1 VALEA
6 LIFDVDGTLAETER
20 DGHRIAFNQ
29 AFAATGLDWHWD
41 VETYG
46 RLLAVTGGKERLLH
60 YWREFDPSAAGSPE
74 ALQIVRELHRQK
86 TGFYARIVA
95 SGRIALRAG
104 VRRFLSEAREQGYRL
119 GIATTTS
126 PENVDFLVRSSLG
139 VGCRDVFECIGA
151 GDVVSRKK
159 PAPDIYEWV
168 LREMRLS
175 PGQCVAFEDSPTGL
189 EAAMRAGL
197 RAIVTPGEYS
207 RGAEF
212 PGAFALLDDL
222 GDTALVLAMLERC

>member
-1 VALEA
+1 MALKA

-46 RLLAVTGGKERLLH
+46 RLLAVTGGKERMLH
-60 YWREFDPSAAGSPE
+60 YWRGIDPSWADSRE
-74 ALQIVRELHRQK
+74 ALEIVRELHRQK
-86 TGFYARIVA
+86 TGFYARIMA

-104 VRRFLSEAREQGYRL
+104 VARLLTHAREKGYRL
-119 GIATTTS
+119 GIATTTA
-126 PENVDFLVRSSLG
+126 PENVELLVRSSLG
-139 VGCRDVFECIGA
+139 VGCGAVFECIGA
-151 GDVVSRKK
+151 GDVVARKK

-168 LREMRLS
+168 LREMRLAAD
-175 PGQCVAFEDSPTGL
+175 QCIAFEDSPAGL
-189 EAAMRAGL
+189 ESAMRAGL

-212 PGAFALLDDL
+212 PGAFAVLDDL
-222 GDTALVLAMLERC
+222 GDTARILEVLNRC

>member
-1 VALEA
+1 VSVKA

-29 AFAATGLDWHWD
+29 AFAAAGVDWHWD

-46 RLLAVTGGKERLLH
+46 RLLAVSGGKERLLH
-60 YWREFDPSAAGSPE
+60 YWREIDPSWAGSPE
-74 ALQIVRELHRQK
+74 ALQIAREVHRQK

-95 SGRIALRAG
+95 SGRISLRSG
-104 VRRFLSEAREQGYRL
+104 VRRLLSEAREKGYRL

-126 PENVDFLVRSSLG
+126 PENVDLLVRATLG
-139 VGCRDVFECIGA
+139 VGCSAVFECIGA
-151 GDVVSRKK
+151 GDVVERKK

-175 PGQCVAFEDSPTGL
+175 AGQCVAFEDSAAGL
-189 EAAMRAGL
+189 EAAMGAGL
-197 RAIVTPGEYS
+197 GAIVTPGEYS
-207 RGAEF
+207 RGGEF
-212 PGAFALLDDL
+212 PGALAVLDDL
-222 GDTALVLAMLERC
+222 GDTARILAMLARC